1 MPRFRTAAVAA
12 VATSLLLIPTAAY
25 AHPDDHNIDSTEL
38 SANTSRLAYDSSSGS
53 LTDLNTTVASA
64 LDGASA
70 SASMFALGLGT
81 VVYLKVKDVSLA
93 AEGQR
98 FGAHLHAGPCVTDNP
113 SAALGHYNTD
123 LLAGISPAVVSQKT
137 EVWLD
142 FRVSDI
148 GEGRSTA
155 PVPFVPASGE
165 RSIVIHA
172 QPTMDNGSA
181 GARIACLP
189 FTIE

>member
-1 MPRFRTAAVAA
+1 
-12 VATSLLLIPTAAY
+12 
-25 AHPDDHNIDSTEL
+25 
-38 SANTSRLAYDSSSGS
+38 
-53 LTDLNTTVASA
+53 
-64 LDGASA
+64 
-70 SASMFALGLGT
+70 MFALGLGT
-81 VVYLKVKDVSLA
+81 VFYVKVEGVNLA

-98 FGAHLHAGPCVTDNP
+98 FGAHLHAGPCVPDNGA
-113 SAALGHYNTD
+113 AALGHYNTD
-123 LLAGISPAVVSQKT
+123 VLANTSPVEVSQKT

-155 PVPFVPASGE
+155 PVPFVPAAGE